1 MGRSPY
7 ADIVIADPSVAEY
20 HAEIVVADDDTIFV
34 VDCGT
39 ASGTWR
45 LLTKDGRSS
54 WKPIRQAFVG
64 EREILRFGDHE
75 CAMSDVL
82 SPVLPN
88 REAPGKR
95 IGRDAIPPG
104 GRLSRDPR
112 TGEIVRRGR

>member
-20 HAEIVVADDDTIFV
+20 HAEIVMAADGRIFIG
-34 VDCGT
+34 DCGT

-45 LLTKDGRSS
+45 LGEREAWQAL
-54 WKPIRQAFVG
+54 RQAFVDADD
-64 EREILRFGDHE
+64 LVRFGDYE
-75 CAMSDVL
+75 CVLADIL

-88 REAPGKR
+88 PQSAGMSANREAR
-95 IGRDAIPPG
+95 PG
-104 GRLSRDPR
+104 GRLSRDPW